1 MEAQTDL
8 QTYME
13 RGKEALA
20 HGQARDAAIA
30 YAHAAQLDP
39 NNPMV
44 HLGLAEANLA
54 LGDYRVVELACQRT
68 QELQPEGGI
77 EATTAQALLDRGK
90 TVLKVPSEREA
101 RSTRTGQLCVIVL
114 SQDAEQIR
122 A

>member
-54 LGDYRVVELACQRT
+54 LGDYRVVQLACQRT

-77 EATTAQALLDRGK
+77 EATTAQALLDLLSRRYERALQNIGLVADTKSFEGGFCRRG
-90 TVLKVPSEREA
+90 
-101 RSTRTGQLCVIVL
+101 RSLL
-114 SQDAEQIR
+114 
-122 A
+122 